1 VYTVRIQYPDDW
13 GIHTQDATT
22 HSISVDLY
30 VKHGIDTAQNT
41 HNTLVLHSS
50 ADLTLALLAIPKPPL
65 YDAVIASK
73 TPIL

>member
-30 VKHGIDTAQNT
+30 CKHGIDTAQNT

-50 ADLTLALLAIPKPPL
+50 AEALLAIPKPPL